1 MSRVLAVTQGHI
13 GRACLLDKVRPA
25 GAHAHPVHHAM
36 IELDG
41 PCHEYQVGE
50 ASAVLAPRR
59 AVLVNSHELHANL
72 SVGQGKSTIL
82 MLYFSPLWI
91 EEQFPGLPAYVRF
104 FRHGSVQLGADT
116 VELAQHL
123 ARRML
128 EAAEINTADVQALF
142 GELAEHLCHQYGP
155 TYPNRERPARSN
167 DYRIRRA
174 IALMQEHLEE
184 PLPTQEI
191 AARVGLSR
199 SRFFELFTA
208 CTGLSPKHYVNM
220 LRLHAAV
227 EYLADDPGP
236 IAELSQRCGFGAQ
249 SHFSKFFVD
258 QQGFTPR
265 DYRRAAVPA
274 LPRQHG
280 QADAVHP

>member
-1 MSRVLAVTQGHI
+1 VSRVLAVTQGHT
-13 GRACLLDKVRPA
+13 GRACLLEKLRPA
-25 GAHAHPVHHAM
+25 GAHAHPVHHVM

-41 PCHEYQVGE
+41 ACHEYQVGDT
-50 ASAVLAPRR
+50 SAILAPRR

-82 MLYFSPLWI
+82 MLYFSPSWI
-91 EEQFPGLPAYVRF
+91 EEQFPGLPSYVRF
-104 FRHGSVQLGADT
+104 FRQNSVQLDAYAVG
-116 VELAQHL
+116 LAQRL
-123 ARRML
+123 ARHML
-128 EAAEINTADVQALF
+128 EAAEINPPEIQALF

-155 TYPNRERPARSN
+155 THPNRERPARSN

-184 PLPTQEI
+184 PLPTGTI
-191 AARVGLSR
+191 ASRVGLSR

-220 LRLHAAV
+220 LRLQAAV
-227 EYLADDPGP
+227 QFLADDPGP

-265 DYRRAAVPA
+265 DYRRAA
-274 LPRQHG
+274 LPVAQRACA
-280 QADAVHP
+280 QASASF